1 MCWFSAPVAASVKQG
16 YHVPHV
22 VFIQA
27 YIRQTRTFG
36 RDGRGTVCLIHPTS
50 QCVTGMFNVGNRMV
64 ENRCH
69 DISKDVGMAQK
80 QQNADEVTLSK

>member
-1 MCWFSAPVAASVKQG
+1 MAASVKQG
-16 YHVPHV
+16 HHIPHV

-36 RDGRGTVCLIHPTS
+36 RDGSGAVCLIHPTS
-50 QCVTGMFNVGNRMV
+50 QRVTGNRMV

-69 DISKDVGMAQK
+69 DISKDVGMAHK